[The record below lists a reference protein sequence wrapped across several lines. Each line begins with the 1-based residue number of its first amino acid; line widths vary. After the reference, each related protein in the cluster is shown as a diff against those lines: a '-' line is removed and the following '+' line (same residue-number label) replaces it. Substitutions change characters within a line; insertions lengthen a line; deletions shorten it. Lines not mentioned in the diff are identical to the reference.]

1 MSLQRNEMKYLS
13 PYNKEMLSF
22 QPCKK
27 NFQDSKTHDDI
38 YIYIYIKERRLSLA
52 FAMRVLAS

>member
-1 MSLQRNEMKYLS
+1 MKYLS

>member
-1 MSLQRNEMKYLS
+1 MKYLS

-27 NFQDSKTHDDI
+27 NFQDSKTHDI
-38 YIYIYIKERRLSLA
+38 YIYIYIYIYKKERRLSLA

>member
-1 MSLQRNEMKYLS
+1 
-13 PYNKEMLSF
+13 MLSF

-38 YIYIYIKERRLSLA
+38 YIYIYIDYEKNEGIIFCNHDEHA
-52 FAMRVLAS
+52 DIDMQ